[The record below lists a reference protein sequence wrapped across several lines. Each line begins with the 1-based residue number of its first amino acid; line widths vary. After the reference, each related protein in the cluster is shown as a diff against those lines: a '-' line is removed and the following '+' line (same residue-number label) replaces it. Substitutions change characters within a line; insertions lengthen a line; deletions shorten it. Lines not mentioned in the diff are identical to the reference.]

1 MTTSKNVTSFD
12 IVTDHIGGYHANY
25 GYGVCNT
32 DYDYAVMGY
41 GASYEDAKEDA
52 MDQLEQEIGLGLAN
66 EHILE
71 AGFTAEMVRQGIDPS
86 STDEVDEVYND
97 FAAEEAKSL
106 GRELTDDERYLVC
119 ASDPIEFGLVIY
131 IKLA

>member
-1 MTTSKNVTSFD
+1 MTTSKQITSFD
-12 IVTDHIGGYHANY
+12 IVTDSIGGYHANY

-41 GASYEDAKEDA
+41 GASYEEAKEDA
-52 MDQLEQEIGLGLAN
+52 LEQLEEEIGLGLAN

-86 STDEVDEVYND
+86 STDETDEMYAD
-97 FAAEEAKSL
+97 FAEEEAKAL
-106 GRELTDDERYLVC
+106 GRELTDDEKYLVL
-119 ASDPIEFGLVIY
+119 ASDPIELGLVIY
-131 IKLA
+131 VKLD